1 VRAVLNSGATL
12 QVRIYCNGSHIDYS
26 YQLLRDGKPLL
37 RWDNKEHFQE
47 IATHPHHFHSYT
59 GEVEMSSL
67 TGDIAH
73 DLAIVLEIL
82 EHDQQFQIWN
92 ADETARAD
100 LSG

>member
-1 VRAVLNSGATL
+1 
-12 QVRIYCNGSHIDYS
+12 
-26 YQLLRDGKPLL
+26 
-37 RWDNKEHFQE
+37 
-47 IATHPHHFHSYT
+47 
-59 GEVEMSSL
+59 MSSL